1 MIKRGHNTWEYL
13 QLCHAEKC
21 WGGNMWS
28 TIVSYVP
35 DWSIWIQ
42 AFLVFIIPIGITLS
56 MRWINAA
63 IKRGSFSRS
72 KPSSV
77 SSKDISPAAKGQGEG
92 TETGHYANI
101 KLTEKYSINLTSVK
115 ESFGLNADVHIR
127 EFIIRGTNT
136 RAAVIY
142 TEGLVD
148 QDLVDDHLITPL
160 MFEGV
165 PLLKQEGFLHPDN
178 AHLLSAYLQDQL
190 LPVSLV
196 EETKSLQEL
205 AVGVLFGKN
214 ALLVDGLPGAL
225 LIGAH
230 KIKTRG
236 MNEPLSE
243 GLLRGPRI
251 GFTEQLSDNTGI
263 LRRYGSDQSLF
274 IKKYE
279 VGSRIKKDLAIAYIQ
294 DIADPDLVAEVCKRI
309 EEMDMDSML
318 ESGYVEQLIEDNTLS
333 PFQQVLNTER
343 PDRVMGALLEGR
355 VAILLDGTPFV
366 LIVPVTFSMLLQSP
380 EDYYERW
387 IPGTFLRV
395 LRFMAAMLALLAPA
409 LYISFI
415 SFHPG
420 LIPTKLVLTIIE
432 TRTGVPFPSIIEVL
446 IMELSIEI
454 LREAGI
460 RLPKPIAPAMGIVG
474 GLIIGQAAVQAG
486 IISQFLVIV
495 VAVTAISSFTIPVYS
510 AGLTL
515 RILRFAAMF
524 SAAVLGLF
532 GVVMFFLL
540 VCTHLA
546 RLSSFGVP
554 YVAPAVPY
562 HMNEWKDFVIRAP
575 LNMMRMRPKMTN
587 PIDDDRKK

>member
-1 MIKRGHNTWEYL
+1 
-13 QLCHAEKC
+13 
-21 WGGNMWS
+21 MWS

-35 DWSIWIQ
+35 KWPVWIQ
-42 AFLVFIIPIGITLS
+42 AFLVIIIPIGITLIT
-56 MRWINAA
+56 RWINTS
-63 IKRGSFSRS
+63 IKRGSFTRS
-72 KPSSV
+72 TKPLISP
-77 SSKDISPAAKGQGEG
+77 KDISPAAAGVGSG

-101 KLTEKYSINLTSVK
+101 KITGNYDTDLISIK
-115 ESFGLNADVHIR
+115 ETFGKNADVHLR
-127 EFIIRGTNT
+127 EFTIRGTNT
-136 RAAVIY
+136 RAAVMF
-142 TEGLVD
+142 TEGLTD
-148 QDLVDDHLITPL
+148 MNLMDEYLIKSL

-165 PLLKQEGFLHPDN
+165 PEQTQGEFVQDNNADFLTSYLKE
-178 AHLLSAYLQDQL
+178 QL
-190 LPVSLV
+190 LPVSQV
-196 EETKSLQEL
+196 QETQSLQEL
-205 AVGVLFGKN
+205 SIAVLLGKN
-214 ALLVDGLPGAL
+214 ALLVDGLPGAM
-225 LIGAH
+225 LIGTA
-230 KIKTRG
+230 KGKTRG
-236 MNEPLSE
+236 VDEPLSE

-251 GFTEQLSDNTGI
+251 GFTEELSDNTGI
-263 LRRYGSDQSLF
+263 LRRHGSNQSLF
-274 IKKYE
+274 IEKFE
-279 VGSRIKKDLAIAYIQ
+279 VGSRVKKDLAIAYIQ
-294 DIADPDLVAEVCKRI
+294 DIADPKLVAEVQKRI
-309 EEMDMDSML
+309 QEMDMDDML
-318 ESGYVEQLIEDNTLS
+318 ESGYVEQLIEDSTLS
-333 PFQQVLNTER
+333 PFQQILNTER

-366 LIVPVTFSMLLQSP
+366 LVVPVTFSMLLQSP

-387 IPGTFLRV
+387 IPGTFLRM
-395 LRFMAAMLALLAPA
+395 LRFMSAMLALLAPA

-432 TRTGVPFPSIIEVL
+432 TRTGVPFPSLIEVL

-460 RLPKPIAPAMGIVG
+460 RLPKPIGPAMGIVG

-515 RILRFAAMF
+515 RILRFVAMF

-540 VCTHLA
+540 VCTHLS

-562 HMNEWKDFVIRAP
+562 HLGEWKDFFIRAP
-575 LNMMRMRPKMTN
+575 LNMMRKRPIMTN
-587 PIDDDRKK
+587 PIDEDRKK